1 MSKKH
6 KNVWTVLNYIEHL
19 LILVSALTWSVLI
32 SDFDSSVDISVGMTS
47 SALWIKICAM
57 FAGTKTYKP
66 IIKKKKKKHDKK
78 VLWANNNLSSI
89 KVLVFKALIH

>member
-6 KNVWTVLNYIEHL
+6 KNVCTVLNYIEHL
-19 LILVSALTWSVLI
+19 LILVSALTLSVSI
-32 SDFDSSVDISVGMTS
+32 SDFDSSVNISVGMTS
-47 SALWIKICAM
+47 SALWIKICAI
-57 FAGTKTYKP
+57 FAGIKMYKP

>member
-6 KNVWTVLNYIEHL
+6 KNVCTVLNYIEHL
-19 LILVSALTWSVLI
+19 LTLVSALTLSVSI
-32 SDFDSSVDISVGMTS
+32 SDFDSSVNISVGMTS
-47 SALWIKICAM
+47 SALWIKICAI
-57 FAGTKTYKP
+57 FAGIKTYKP

>member
-6 KNVWTVLNYIEHL
+6 KNVCTVLNYIEHL

-78 VLWANNNLSSI
+78 VLSANNNLSSI